1 MKTLTTFA
9 AVAALIAG
17 ISVASAQ
24 SSSMDKSGTM
34 GSSSTHA
41 TGTGKFCVKGI
52 SRRVELSIRQ
62 SLGMSEGGQGKRN
75 LLGAAEQ
82 HHRLEK
88 LTSAQSSCR
97 PSAGTRLSRDRAA

>member
-24 SSSMDKSGTM
+24 SSSMDKSGAM
-34 GSSSTHA
+34 GSSSIHA

-52 SRRVELSIRQ
+52 SGALNCQYASLSACQ
-62 SLGMSEGGQGKRN
+62 KAAKGSETCQ
-75 LLGAAEQ
+75 A
-82 HHRLEK
+82 
-88 LTSAQSSCR
+88 R
-97 PSAGTRLSRDRAA
+97 PSSTTGSKN

>member
-9 AVAALIAG
+9 AIAALIAG

-34 GSSSTHA
+34 GSGSTHV

-52 SRRVELSIRQ
+52 SDALNCQYASLSACQ
-62 SLGMSEGGQGKRN
+62 KAAKGSE
-75 LLGAAEQ
+75 
-82 HHRLEK
+82 
-88 LTSAQSSCR
+88 TCSAR
-97 PSAGTRLSRDRAA
+97 PSSTTGSKN